1 MKKAPTAE
9 IGSSGALEEDGFIKV
24 FFICKKKW
32 DQKVWDVYFPI
43 IYTTHMASMALTLLY
58 IPYIF

>member
-24 FFICKKKW
+24 FFICKKRNGIK
-32 DQKVWDVYFPI
+32 KYGMFTSPS
-43 IYTTHMASMALTLLY
+43 YTRLIWPQWH
-58 IPYIF
+58 